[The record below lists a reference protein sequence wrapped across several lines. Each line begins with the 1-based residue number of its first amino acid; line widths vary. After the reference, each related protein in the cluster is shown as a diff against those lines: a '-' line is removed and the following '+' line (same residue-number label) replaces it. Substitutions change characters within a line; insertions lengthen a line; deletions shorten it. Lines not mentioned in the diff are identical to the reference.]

1 MRRTTHALAVPVVL
15 LLAAGIAACGGEVP
29 VGTTPGAPTSAA
41 QETPGGTTT
50 DKPSPGNGNGNGG
63 GGIATSV
70 MDLKV
75 GDCFNRSESS
85 DQVATVDVV
94 SCDTPHMYEVY
105 NNSDIDD
112 KKYTT
117 APTGD
122 DLDTEISNACY
133 DPFQTYVGIDYESS
147 SYKVTAFYPTTSTWV
162 QGDRTINCLITSQDD
177 KPLTGSA
184 RNSKK

>member
-1 MRRTTHALAVPVVL
+1 MRKTTHALAIPVAL

-29 VGTTPGAPTSAA
+29 VGTTPGAPGSAA
-41 QETPGGTTT
+41 QETPGGGTAT
-50 DKPSPGNGNGNGG
+50 DKPSPGNGNGGG
-63 GGIATSV
+63 DIATSV

-75 GDCFNRSESS
+75 GDCFNRSDSS
-85 DQVATVDVV
+85 DQVGTVDVV
-94 SCDTPHMYEVY
+94 SCDTPHLYEVF

-117 APTGD
+117 VPTGD
-122 DLDTEISNACY
+122 ALSDAVYDACH
-133 DPFQTYVGIDYESS
+133 DAFKTYVGIDYESS
-147 SYKVTAFYPTTSTWV
+147 SYGFSDFHPSADSWDS
-162 QGDRTINCLITSQDD
+162 GDRTINCLITSQDD

>member
-1 MRRTTHALAVPVVL
+1 MRRTTYALAVPVVL

-41 QETPGGTTT
+41 QETPGGGTAT
-50 DKPSPGNGNGNGG
+50 DKPSPGNGNGGG
-63 GGIATSV
+63 GTATSV

-75 GDCFNRSESS
+75 GDCFNRSDSS
-85 DQVATVDVV
+85 DQVGTVDVV
-94 SCDTPHMYEVY
+94 SCDTPHLYEVY

-122 DLDTEISNACY
+122 DLDTEISDACY

-162 QGDRTINCLITSQDD
+162 QGHRTINCLITSQDD

-184 RNSKK
+184 RNSRK

>member
-1 MRRTTHALAVPVVL
+1 MRKTTQALAIPVAL

-29 VGTTPGAPTSAA
+29 VGTTPGAPGSAA
-41 QETPGGTTT
+41 QETPGGGTAT
-50 DKPSPGNGNGNGG
+50 DKPSPSNGNGG
-63 GGIATSV
+63 GDIATSV

-75 GDCFNRSESS
+75 GDCFNRSDSS
-85 DQVATVDVV
+85 DQVGTVDVV
-94 SCDTPHMYEVY
+94 SCDTPHLYEVY

-147 SYKVTAFYPTTSTWV
+147 SYKVIVFYPMTSTWV
-162 QGDRTINCLITSQDD
+162 QGDRTINCLITSQDN

>member
-1 MRRTTHALAVPVVL
+1 MRKTTHALAIPVAL
-15 LLAAGIAACGGEVP
+15 LLAAGVAACGGETP
-29 VGTTPGAPTSAA
+29 VATSSGSA
-41 QETPGGTTT
+41 QET
-50 DKPSPGNGNGNGG
+50 SGG
-63 GGIATSV
+63 GAASTKPTASGGETASV

-75 GDCFNRSESS
+75 GDCFNRSDSS
-85 DQVATVDVV
+85 DQVGTVDVV
-94 SCDTPHMYEVY
+94 SCDTPHLYEVY

-122 DLDTEISNACY
+122 DLDTEISDACY

-184 RNSKK
+184 RNSRK

>member
-1 MRRTTHALAVPVVL
+1 MTTSS
-15 LLAAGIAACGGEVP
+15 G
-29 VGTTPGAPTSAA
+29 SA
-41 QETPGGTTT
+41 QET
-50 DKPSPGNGNGNGG
+50 SGG
-63 GGIATSV
+63 GAASTKPTASGGETASV

-75 GDCFNRSESS
+75 GDCFNYDDSATQVSS
-85 DQVATVDVV
+85 IEMV

-122 DLDTEISNACY
+122 DLDTEISLACY
-133 DPFQTYVGIDYESS
+133 DAFEMYVGVAYENSTTYDATS
-147 SYKVTAFYPTTSTWV
+147 FQPTTGSWSR
-162 QGDRTINCLITSQDD
+162 GDRTINCLITSQDD

-184 RNSKK
+184 RNSRK